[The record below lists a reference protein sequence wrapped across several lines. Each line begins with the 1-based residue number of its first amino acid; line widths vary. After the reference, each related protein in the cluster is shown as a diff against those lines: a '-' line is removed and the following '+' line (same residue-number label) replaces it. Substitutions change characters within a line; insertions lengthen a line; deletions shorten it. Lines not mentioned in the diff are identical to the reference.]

1 MRVYILILLIVCSC
15 LGSINASEND
25 DSYTLY
31 LVRHAEKQVDGG
43 KDPALTD
50 EGRQRSEQLA
60 AWFLDKDINEV
71 WSSDYKRTRDTAGP
85 LLSALDLNLTLYDPR
100 KLPVLVKKLQASRNN
115 AVVVGH
121 SNTTP
126 ELAGLLCECV
136 IPDMDESE
144 YDRLI
149 VVTVID
155 GVSRVESLTQN
166 TLFQP

>member
-1 MRVYILILLIVCSC
+1 MRVYSLILLIVCSC
-15 LGSINASEND
+15 FGSINASEND
-25 DSYTLY
+25 SSYTLY

-50 EGRQRSEQLA
+50 EGKHRSEHLA
-60 AWFLDKDINEV
+60 AWFLDKDINEA

-100 KLPVLVKKLQASRNN
+100 NLPELVEKLQARRNN

-126 ELAGLLCECV
+126 ELTRLLCECV

-149 VVTVID
+149 VVTVTD
-155 GVSRVESLTQN
+155 DVARVESLNQKAM
-166 TLFQP
+166 FQP

>member
-15 LGSINASEND
+15 FGCTSVSEND
-25 DSYTLY
+25 SSYTLY

-43 KDPALTD
+43 KDPALT
-50 EGRQRSEQLA
+50 EQGKHRSEQLA
-60 AWFLDKDINEV
+60 AWFLDKDINEA
-71 WSSDYKRTRDTAGP
+71 WSSDYTRTRDTAGP

-100 KLPVLVKKLQASRNN
+100 NLPVLAEKLQARRNN

-126 ELAGLLCECV
+126 ELARLLCECV

-149 VVTVID
+149 VVTVTD
-155 GVSRVESLTQN
+155 DVTRVESLTQK

>member
-15 LGSINASEND
+15 FGSINASEND
-25 DSYTLY
+25 GSYTLY

-85 LLSALDLNLTLYDPR
+85 LLSALDLSLTLYDPR
-100 KLPVLVKKLQASRNN
+100 
-115 AVVVGH
+115 H
-121 SNTTP
+121 
-126 ELAGLLCECV
+126 
-136 IPDMDESE
+136 
-144 YDRLI
+144 LI
-149 VVTVID
+149 
-155 GVSRVESLTQN
+155 
-166 TLFQP
+166 

>member
-15 LGSINASEND
+15 FGSINASGND
-25 DSYTLY
+25 SSYTLY

-43 KDPALTD
+43 KDPALT
-50 EGRQRSEQLA
+50 EQGKHRSEQLA

-85 LLSALDLNLTLYDPR
+85 LLSALDLNLTHYDPR